1 VLLKQTQAGVFP
13 ASGMASQTTARS
25 WIDRLNTLLPFWF
38 ALIAAPLIVFFAVN
52 TPPFQIPDEANHFLR
67 AYQIAHGGFAGTGSW
82 VDAAIPQLITM
93 YDDLEIGSHPEAH
106 LTAATESAAQRIPW
120 AGKKVYADF
129 GDIAVVPP
137 VGYIPQAV
145 GVFVGERAGLSVF
158 QTLRLSRLL
167 NGAFALASCVWALV
181 LCRRGRFVLFT
192 VLLMPTSLSLF
203 ASCSRDATVIVAAA
217 IGCAL
222 VSCQLAERRAANV
235 QTTVLLAVCFFT
247 VAVLRPP
254 YVALLM
260 ILLIPGLLP
269 TFGRKSS
276 WPVAIALTG
285 VLTIATVALTSA
297 LTIGSSYL
305 STDAS
310 HDPLNQVQYLF
321 HHPAALPII
330 FWHTVG
336 RDLDPMNF
344 ADAVIYS
351 FVGILDRQ
359 NSFPLPYYMLA
370 GIALVFAIAADLAS
384 PEDWTW
390 RATTFIMAAV
400 LVALV
405 GVYLAMYLS
414 ESSTGEDVVEGVV
427 GRYWTPLVIAVGIG
441 LPRLAR
447 LDRYRQLAASLVVL
461 FPLLT
466 AYYVPVVVFK
476 RFYL

>member
-1 VLLKQTQAGVFP
+1 VLLKRTQAGVSS
-13 ASGMASQTTARS
+13 ASGMASQATARS
-25 WIDRLNTLLPFWF
+25 WTDRLNTVLPFWF

-52 TPPFQIPDEANHFLR
+52 TPPFQIPDEGNHFLR
-67 AYQIAHGGFAGTGSW
+67 AYQIAHGGFVGTGWW
-82 VDAAIPQLITM
+82 VDAAVPNLITM
-93 YDDLEIGSHPEAH
+93 YDELEIGDHPEAH
-106 LTAATESAAQRIPW
+106 LTAETESAAQKIPW
-120 AGKKVYADF
+120 AGKQVYAEF
-129 GDIAVVPP
+129 PNAAVVPP
-137 VGYIPQAV
+137 IGYIPQAI

-167 NGAFALASCVWALV
+167 NGAFALVSCVWALV

-203 ASCSRDATVIVAAA
+203 ASCSRDATAIIAAA

-222 VSCQLAERRAANV
+222 VSRQLAERRAANV

-254 YVALLM
+254 YAALLM

-269 TFGRKSS
+269 PYGRASS

-285 VLTIATVALTSA
+285 VLTIATAGWLVATS
-297 LTIGSSYL
+297 GWGDFDY
-305 STDAS
+305 
-310 HDPLNQVQYLF
+310 DPLDQLRYLF
-321 HHPAALPII
+321 HHPAALPMI
-330 FWHTVG
+330 FWHTFS
-336 RDLDPMNF
+336 RDLDPTNF
-344 ADAVIYS
+344 ADTVIYG

-370 GIALVFAIAADLAS
+370 GIALVIAIAADLAS
-384 PEDWTW
+384 PEDWNW
-390 RATTFIMAAV
+390 RATIFIIVAV
-400 LVALV
+400 LAAFIGL
-405 GVYLAMYLS
+405 YLALYLTNS
-414 ESSTGEDVVEGVV
+414 PIGDEVIEGMV
-427 GRYWTPLVIAVGIG
+427 GRYWIPLVIAAGIG

-466 AYYVPVVVFK
+466 AYYLPVVVIK
-476 RFYL
+476 RYYL